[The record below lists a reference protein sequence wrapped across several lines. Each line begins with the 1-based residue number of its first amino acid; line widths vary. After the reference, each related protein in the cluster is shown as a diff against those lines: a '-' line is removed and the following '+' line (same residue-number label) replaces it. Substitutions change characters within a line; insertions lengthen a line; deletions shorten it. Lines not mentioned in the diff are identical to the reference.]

1 MTCIVLKPDSVHVAV
16 EVDIKWLSSNGTV
29 IVNDNRIT
37 VTNVISLDTDKVFQK
52 SLIFNL
58 VDNGDYSNYND
69 TGNYTCQANIKSGN
83 PGVIENTN
91 MSFFYISVKSKL
103 LLIYLFSN
111 WKYYCEIPINDV
123 TSYVG

>member
-1 MTCIVLKPDSVHVAV
+1 MAV

-29 IVNDNRIT
+29 IVNDNHIT
-37 VTNVISLDTDKVFQK
+37 VTDISLDTDKVFQK

-83 PGVIENTN
+83 LRVIENTN
-91 MSFFYISVKSKL
+91 MSFFYVSVKGK
-103 LLIYLFSN
+103 
-111 WKYYCEIPINDV
+111 
-123 TSYVG
+123 